1 MHVVLTIIAIYIG
14 LGIVALLLLEAIT
27 HRITRKLDSA
37 TLETTDKLAHTGNI
51 VSIKMAKTI
60 LVLALFI
67 FWPSV
72 IYGTLTKE
80 KLKSAEVS
88 PLKKK
93 FNDILDFDFR
103 DLIKKKKGDD
113 NDGQKS

>member
-27 HRITRKLDSA
+27 HRITRKLDNA
-37 TLETTDKLAHTGNI
+37 TKEAWQKLANNGSV
-51 VSIKMAKTI
+51 VSLKMAKVV
-60 LVLALFI
+60 LVITMFT

-72 IYGTLTKE
+72 IYGALTKE
-80 KLKSAEVS
+80 KVKSAEVS

-103 DLIKKKKGDD
+103 KLLKKKKGDD